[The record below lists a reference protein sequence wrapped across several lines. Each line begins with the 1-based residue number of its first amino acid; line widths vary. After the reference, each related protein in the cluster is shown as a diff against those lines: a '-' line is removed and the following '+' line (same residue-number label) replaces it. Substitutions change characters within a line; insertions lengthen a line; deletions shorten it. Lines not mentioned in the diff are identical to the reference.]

1 MYNDHILKSV
11 KDFLDLHH
19 VDGRPLLVG
28 FSGGSDSLALLH
40 LLLECSCNLH
50 VAHVDHGWREESSGE
65 VEKLRA
71 HVEGLN
77 LPFYL
82 RRLEN
87 IPMKEDAAREARLS
101 FFQELYDK
109 LGCQAVVLGHQGD
122 DQSETVL
129 KRVLEGASL
138 IALKGILAITS
149 MNGMQLWRPLL
160 GVDKTSLRAWLEKRR
175 LEPIEDRTNLDP
187 RYLRARMR
195 TAILPEL
202 ERHFG
207 KEVSENLRRL
217 GDAAKELGDYLARQ
231 VQKYEEQV
239 VEDREEKR
247 VNLSGFYPF
256 EPLEI
261 KIFLKKFSEKNDVF
275 LSHAALQSLYEILE
289 KGELYRKV
297 GSKGRWIEVRGRSIA
312 IKKI

>member
-1 MYNDHILKSV
+1 
-11 KDFLDLHH
+11 
-19 VDGRPLLVG
+19 
-28 FSGGSDSLALLH
+28 
-40 LLLECSCNLH
+40 
-50 VAHVDHGWREESSGE
+50 
-65 VEKLRA
+65 
-71 HVEGLN
+71 
-77 LPFYL
+77 
-82 RRLEN
+82 
-87 IPMKEDAAREARLS
+87 
-101 FFQELYDK
+101 
-109 LGCQAVVLGHQGD
+109 
-122 DQSETVL
+122 
-129 KRVLEGASL
+129 
-138 IALKGILAITS
+138 

-261 KIFLKKFSEKNDVF
+261 KIFLKTMFFFPMQPSNLSMKFLKKASF
-275 LSHAALQSLYEILE
+275 IGRLAAKADGLRFADDLLQ
-289 KGELYRKV
+289 
-297 GSKGRWIEVRGRSIA
+297 
-312 IKKI
+312 